1 MQDLV
6 TVFGGSGFVGSQVVR
21 ALARAGH
28 RVRVAVR
35 QPARAYDLLLL
46 GDVGQIQVVQ
56 ANIRDPDSVAR
67 ALDGAS
73 ACVNLVGVL
82 YESGRQKFASLH
94 TDGAR
99 NVAEAAKA
107 AGVARMVQVSAIGAD
122 SGSPSIYARTK
133 AAGEAAVR
141 AAMPQAVI
149 LRPSIVFGP
158 EDDFFNRFAAM
169 AVLSPALPL
178 IGGGKT
184 KFQPVFVGDVA
195 RAVAAAL
202 VNPAS
207 AGQTY
212 ELGGPAILTFRQL
225 LELVLS
231 ETQRRRFLLPLPFGI
246 ASLIGQVGNLVALT
260 PIAPP
265 LTTDQVAQLKVDNVA
280 NPALPGLS
288 ELGIEATAVESVVG
302 SYLYRYRKGGQFAE
316 PPELDIGATPA

>member
-56 ANIRDPDSVAR
+56 ANIRDKDSVAR

-94 TDGAR
+94 AEGAG
-99 NVAEAAKA
+99 NVAQAAKA

-122 SGSPSIYARTK
+122 AGSPSIYARTK
-133 AAGEAAVR
+133 AEGEAAVR
-141 AAMPQAVI
+141 EALPQAVI

-195 RAVAAAL
+195 RAVAAGL

-212 ELGGPAILTFRQL
+212 ELGGPAVLTFRQL

-231 ETQRRRFLLPLPFGI
+231 ETQRRRFLLPLPFGV
-246 ASLIGQVGNLVALT
+246 ASLIGQVGNLMALT
-260 PIAPP
+260 PIPPP

-280 NPALPGLS
+280 NPALPGLA
-288 ELGIEATAVESVVG
+288 ELGVEATAVEPVVG

>member
-56 ANIRDPDSVAR
+56 ANIRDKDSVAR
-67 ALDGAS
+67 ALDGAQ

-94 TDGAR
+94 AEGAG
-99 NVAEAAKA
+99 NVAQAAQA
-107 AGVARMVQVSAIGAD
+107 AGVTRMVQVSAIGAD
-122 SGSPSIYARTK
+122 AGSSSIYARTK

-184 KFQPVFVGDVA
+184 RFQPVFVGDVA
-195 RAVAAAL
+195 RAVVGAL
-202 VNPAS
+202 ANPAA

-231 ETQRRRFLLPLPFGI
+231 ETQRRRLLLPLPFGI
-246 ASLIGQVGNLVALT
+246 ANLIGHVGNLVALT

-280 NPALPGLS
+280 NPDLPGLA
-288 ELGIEATAVESVVG
+288 ELGVEATAVESVVG

-316 PPELDIGATPA
+316 PPELDAGVTPA

>member
-35 QPARAYDLLLL
+35 QPGRAHDLLML

-67 ALDGAS
+67 ALDGAQ

-94 TDGAR
+94 TEGAA
-99 NVAEAAKA
+99 NVAQAAKA
-107 AGVARMVQVSAIGAD
+107 AGISRMVQVSSIGAD
-122 SGSPSIYARTK
+122 AGSPSAYARTK

-141 AAMPQAVI
+141 EALPQAVI

-178 IGGGKT
+178 IGGGQT
-184 KFQPVFVGDVA
+184 RFQPVFVGDVA
-195 RAVAAAL
+195 RAVAVAL
-202 VNPAS
+202 SDPAC
-207 AGQTY
+207 AGKTY

-231 ETQRRRFLLPLPFGI
+231 ETQRRRLLLPLPFPI
-246 ASLIGQVGNLVALT
+246 ANLIGQVGNLMALT

-280 NPALPGLS
+280 DKALPGLS
-288 ELGIEATAVESVVG
+288 DLGIEGTAVESVVG
-302 SYLYRYRKGGQFAE
+302 TYLYRYRKGGQFAE
-316 PPELDIGATPA
+316 TPEVDKGVTPT

>member
-56 ANIRDPDSVAR
+56 ANIRDRDSVAR

-94 TDGAR
+94 AEGAR
-99 NVAEAAKA
+99 NVAQAAKA

-122 SGSPSIYARTK
+122 AGSPSIYARTK
-133 AAGEAAVR
+133 AEGEAAVR
-141 AAMPQAVI
+141 EALPQAVI

-195 RAVAAAL
+195 RAVAAGL

-212 ELGGPAILTFRQL
+212 ELGGPAVLTFRQL

-231 ETQRRRFLLPLPFGI
+231 ETQRRRFLLPLPFGV
-246 ASLIGQVGNLVALT
+246 ASLIGQVGNLMALT
-260 PIAPP
+260 PIPPP

-280 NPALPGLS
+280 NPALPGLA
-288 ELGIEATAVESVVG
+288 ELGVEATAVESVVG

>member
-56 ANIRDPDSVAR
+56 ANIRDKDSVAR

-94 TDGAR
+94 AEGAR
-99 NVAEAAKA
+99 NVAQAAKA

-122 SGSPSIYARTK
+122 AGSPSIYARTK
-133 AAGEAAVR
+133 AEGEAAVR
-141 AAMPQAVI
+141 EALPQAVI

-195 RAVAAAL
+195 RAVAAGL

-212 ELGGPAILTFRQL
+212 ELGGPAVLTFRQL

-231 ETQRRRFLLPLPFGI
+231 ETQRRRFLLPLPFGV
-246 ASLIGQVGNLVALT
+246 ASLIGQVGNLMALT
-260 PIAPP
+260 PIPPP

-280 NPALPGLS
+280 NPALPGLA
-288 ELGIEATAVESVVG
+288 ELGVEATAVESVVG